1 MNKVIETLMDHRS
14 IRSYN
19 STPVSNED
27 LDLIIKSSQAAA
39 SSIHGQQVTIISV
52 RDEEKRKKL
61 AELVGNQAYV
71 AQAPLFLVYC
81 ADFYRAK
88 IAGEIIGE
96 EMVLAET
103 EEGKLVGAVDVG
115 LALGNGIAAA
125 ESLGLGIVPIGG
137 IRKEA
142 EAVAELLGLPKYVF
156 PMVGLVV
163 GHPEGPSHLKP
174 RFPEEIVHHQEKYN
188 TDLKEKIQKYDI
200 ELQKHM
206 IEVTDGKYN
215 QTWSQTIGGIYK
227 NVYYPKVKAALE
239 KQGFPVEK

>member
-1 MNKVIETLMDHRS
+1 MNKVIETLMNHRS
-14 IRSYN
+14 IRSYK
-19 STPVSNED
+19 STPVSKED
-27 LDLIIKSSQAAA
+27 LDLIIKSSQAAP

-52 RDEEKRKKL
+52 RDEEKKKKL
-61 AELVGNQAYV
+61 AELVGNQSYV
-71 AQAPLFLVYC
+71 AEAPIFLVYC

-163 GHPEGPSHLKP
+163 GHPLDYSHLKP
-174 RFPEEIVHHQEKYN
+174 RFPEEVIHHEEKYN
-188 TDLKEKIQKYDI
+188 IVLKEKIQEYDI
-200 ELQKHM
+200 ALQKHM

-215 QTWSQTIGGIYK
+215 LNWSQTIGGAYK
-227 NVYYPKVKAALE
+227 SLYYPKVKSSLE
-239 KQGFPVEK
+239 KQGFLVEK